1 MGKLRLRKKKAVLN
15 FSIENSSPS
24 AAAVFGL
31 VLLLALFAGINDACC
46 ASFWNTLP
54 QSETRKAIPL
64 TNETVTVLA
73 ERLKPAVVNISVTQV
88 VTTGGIPKEFQS
100 PFGKDDQFNEFWKR
114 FFGNQEPREL
124 KKKSLGSGFIIN
136 RDGYIVTNNHVVQK
150 AKDIT
155 VILNNKKQYPAKVI
169 GTDPKTDI
177 ALIKIDAAEALPVA
191 PLGDS
196 DKLKEGDAVL
206 AIGNPF
212 GLSETVTSGI
222 VSAKGRVIGA
232 GPYDD
237 FIQTDASINPGNSG
251 GPLINYYGEVI
262 GINTAIVA
270 AGQGIGFAVPV
281 NLIKDVLVQLKEKSR
296 VTRGWLGVIVQ
307 AVTPDLAESFGLKAE
322 GGAIISDITSEG
334 PAEKAGLKRGDVIL
348 SLNGKVIRD
357 YHELPRMVASMPPG
371 DKAVFKLLRDGKEET
386 ISAEIGLLKE
396 EGEMQPS
403 QEVRIH
409 EQLGMTLQSVTPEIA
424 KELKM
429 KKAEGVVVTNVE
441 AAGLA
446 GEAGIQRGDVILEIN
461 RKPVKN
467 AEESKEIILS
477 AKRTLL
483 FLIYR
488 NGITSYVPVSLP
500 ANDK

>member
-1 MGKLRLRKKKAVLN
+1 MNNLMLREKIVLN
-15 FSIENSSPS
+15 FSIKKGGPS
-24 AAAVFGL
+24 VVAPVFWLIL
-31 VLLLALFAGINDACC
+31 VFAMFSGINNACG

-54 QSETRKAIPL
+54 QSETRKVIPL

-73 ERLKPAVVNISVTQV
+73 EKLKPAVVNISVTQV

-155 VILNNKKQYPAKVI
+155 VILNNKKQYPAKVV

-196 DKLKEGDAVL
+196 DKLREGDAVL

-212 GLSETVTSGI
+212 GLAETVTSGI

-251 GPLINYYGEVI
+251 GPLINYYGEVV

-307 AVTPDLAESFGLKAE
+307 DVTPELAVSFGLKAA
-322 GGAIISDITSEG
+322 GGAIISDVTPDS

-348 SLNGKVIRD
+348 SLNGRVIRD
-357 YHELPRMVASMPPG
+357 YHELPRMVASMSPG
-371 DKAVFKLLRDGKEET
+371 EKAAFKMLRDGKEEI
-386 ISAEIGLLKE
+386 ISAEVGLLKD
-396 EGEMQPS
+396 EGELQSS

-441 AAGLA
+441 ANGLA

-477 AKRTLL
+477 AKRSLL

-488 NGITSYVPVSLP
+488 NGVTSYVPVSLP